1 MRCSRYDRGA
11 HGCSK
16 AAVTCVR
23 ACYSPEGG
31 EIMDRAQSSDSLVDE
46 AVQQS
51 CPKASVPPPQR
62 PEAENGA

>member
-1 MRCSRYDRGA
+1 
-11 HGCSK
+11 
-16 AAVTCVR
+16 
-23 ACYSPEGG
+23 
-31 EIMDRAQSSDSLVDE
+31 MDRAQSSDSLVDE

>member
-11 HGCSK
+11 RGCSR

-23 ACYSPEGG
+23 VCYSPEVG
-31 EIMDRAQSSDSLVDE
+31 EVMDRAQSSDSLVNE

-51 CPKASVPPPQR
+51 SPNASVPPPRR